1 MKDLATKSSPCRTRD
16 GERLRDRD
24 RDKERG
30 WLSCLPVVLLAGPE
44 WAKTVAK
51 PQPLGLGQPSAL
63 TVLRVPLTIWGLK
76 VKGREQSR
84 GRSRCLSSP
93 GAPRPSVGIC

>member
-24 RDKERG
+24 GDKERG

-51 PQPLGLGQPSAL
+51 PQPLQKVRPKKRRKSQVYSTGRHLPRVRESTTWVTSL
-63 TVLRVPLTIWGLK
+63 TGNLDTHAK
-76 VKGREQSR
+76 ASR
-84 GRSRCLSSP
+84 
-93 GAPRPSVGIC
+93 